1 VLKIVVDRTTLVA
14 GMKLVDVDSKVVV
27 LRIVVVTGKLT
38 KLVDT
43 DVIVLAGIVVVM
55 NALDVRVM

>member
-1 VLKIVVDRTTLVA
+1 VLKIVIDWTTVVA
-14 GMKLVDVDSKVVV
+14 GMKLVDVKSKVVV
-27 LRIVVVTGKLT
+27 LRMVVGTGKLT

-43 DVIVLAGIVVVM
+43 DVTVLAGSVVVM